1 MTNLQNTIREI
12 LNREDIEGLLEL
24 GAPADEYS
32 TEAELISQAI
42 ENGQVE
48 PQEEKLN
55 KLLREIWQKMFGPF
69 SEGEIKKRQ
78 SALERVAR
86 QLAAMCLNGPTQ

>member
-12 LNREDIEGLLEL
+12 LNREDIEGLLGL

-48 PQEEKLN
+48 LHEEKLN
-55 KLLREIWQKMFGPF
+55 ELLRETWQKMFGPF
-69 SEGEIKKRQ
+69 SEEEINKRQ

-86 QLAAMCLNGPTQ
+86 